1 MSFCIG
7 KKNYITYHAIVVIF
21 LHDTYTHVHVNTAFI
36 TVGIFCS
43 RSACSTSL
51 VVPQSQ
57 GSYLSCSWQD
67 LACIRHSR
75 NVCWKSPERLSRL
88 PELESS
94 LRKKLSYRP
103 LCVQCFLLWGTE
115 QLKSQRSKCK
125 GATCQRFP
133 WLWWYQEVEERAH
146 INSIMIPQER
156 PVKGCWPLTPHPS
169 SGYCDS
175 QELPIRAD
183 VFPGFGAAC
192 KP

>member
-1 MSFCIG
+1 MLLLLYFCMIHMHTCV
-7 KKNYITYHAIVVIF
+7 YV
-21 LHDTYTHVHVNTAFI
+21 YTPFI

-51 VVPQSQ
+51 VAPQSQ
-57 GSYLSCSWQD
+57 GPYLSCSWQD

-75 NVCWKSPERLSRL
+75 NVCWKSPEPLSRL

-103 LCVQCFLLWGTE
+103 LCVQCFLLWWTE

-125 GATCQRFP
+125 GATCQWFP
-133 WLWWYQEVEERAH
+133 WPWWYQEVEGRPH

-156 PVKGCWPLTPHPS
+156 PVKGCWPLTAHPS

-183 VFPGFGAAC
+183 VFPGFGAEC